1 MSKQQVVSHDVR
13 LRRGVAAG
21 AVGAEGVGA
30 PPRRLNAGVVAA
42 DGLYVRL
49 IHCHP
54 VLHPVTEVL
63 EANLGIS
70 RVIFSENIW

>member
-30 PPRRLNAGVVAA
+30 PPRRPVAGVEAA
-42 DGLYVRL
+42 DGLDVRL
-49 IHCHP
+49 VKGGP